1 MPAKT
6 TTRVTPSSSDD
17 GHDRPVDPRHPT
29 PDYRNRTIGNHTL
42 HPETQMMR
50 YGYAPELSEGAVK
63 APVFLT
69 STFVFQSAEE
79 GRALFDLT
87 AGRSKPRHGDESSL
101 VYSRFNNPNFEMLED
116 RVALYEGGEAACV
129 FASGMAAISTLFWAF
144 LRPGDVVLHSTPL
157 YGGTETLILN
167 TLTEYGIVPVSCADG
182 MDRAAVMAAADAA
195 MAEGPVSLV
204 FAETPANPTNSL
216 VDLGLFAEAVE
227 RIEAA
232 QGKRPILAVDNTLL
246 GPLYQKPLACGADVV
261 VYSLTKYVGG
271 HSDLIAGGAA
281 GSRQTIDAMRRMRG
295 ALGTQLDAHSCWML
309 LRSLETLSLR
319 MDKASRNA
327 DAVAGF
333 LSDHPKVEAVNH
345 LGLIDESD
353 PRHTVYRQQCEGS
366 GSTFSFIVAGGERAA
381 FDLLNN
387 LRVIKLAVSLGGT
400 ESLACHPASTTHSGV
415 VEETRLA
422 LGITPGLV
430 RLSVGI
436 EHPDDLIADLGQAL
450 AIL

>member
-6 TTRVTPSSSDD
+6 TA
-17 GHDRPVDPRHPT
+17 PVVRLNRDNNLVRSTEARDPK
-29 PDYRNRTIGNHTL
+29 PDYRSRTIGNHTL

-50 YGYAPELSEGAVK
+50 YGYSPELSEGAVK
-63 APVFLT
+63 SPVFLT
-69 STFVFQSAEE
+69 STFVFRSAEE

-87 AGRSKPRHGDESSL
+87 AGRCKPRQGDESSL
-101 VYSRFNNPNFEMLED
+101 VYSRLNNPNFEMLED
-116 RVALYEGGEAACV
+116 RVALYEGAETTCV
-129 FASGMAAISTLFWAF
+129 FASGMGAISTLFWAF
-144 LRPGDVVLHSTPL
+144 LRPGNVVLHSTPL
-157 YGGTETLILN
+157 YGGTETLIAN

-182 MDRAAVMAAADAA
+182 TDRGAVMAAADEA
-195 MAEGPVSLV
+195 MAKGPVSLI

-216 VDLGLFAEAVE
+216 VDLGLFAEAAD

-232 QGKRPILAVDNTLL
+232 QGKRPVLAVDNTLL

-281 GSRQTIDAMRRMRG
+281 GSHRTIDGMRRMRG

-319 MDKASRNA
+319 MEKASRNA
-327 DAVAGF
+327 DTVARFLAEHPAVT
-333 LSDHPKVEAVNH
+333 AVNH
-345 LGLIDESD
+345 LGLIDETD
-353 PRHTVYRQQCEGS
+353 PRHAVYRRQCTGS
-366 GSTFSFIVAGGERAA
+366 GSTFSFTVLGGERAA

-387 LRVIKLAVSLGGT
+387 LQIIKLAVSLGGT
-400 ESLACHPASTTHSGV
+400 ESLACHPASTTHSGID
-415 VEETRLA
+415 EETRQA
-422 LGITPGLV
+422 LGIAPGLV

-436 EHPDDLIADLGQAL
+436 EHPDDLIADLAQAL
-450 AIL
+450 ATL

>member
-1 MPAKT
+1 MPAET
-6 TTRVTPSSSDD
+6 IPHATQSSPDD
-17 GHDRPVDPRHPT
+17 GRDRPVDGRDPAPG
-29 PDYRNRTIGNHTL
+29 YRSRTIGNRTL

-87 AGRSKPRHGDESSL
+87 AGRSKPRHSDESSL

-116 RVALYEGGEAACV
+116 RVALYEGAEAACV
-129 FASGMAAISTLFWAF
+129 FASGMGAISTLFWTF

-167 TLTEYGIVPVSCADG
+167 TLTEYGIVSVSCADG
-182 MDRAAVMAAADAA
+182 MDRAVVMAAADAA
-195 MAEGPVSLV
+195 AAKGPVSLV

-216 VDLGLFAEAVE
+216 VDLGLFTEAVE

-232 QGKRPILAVDNTLL
+232 QGKRPVLAVDNTLL
-246 GPLYQKPLACGADVV
+246 GPLYQKPLAHGADVV

-281 GSRQTIDAMRRMRG
+281 GCRPTIDAMRRMRG

-333 LSDHPKVEAVNH
+333 LSQHPKVEAVNH

-353 PRHTVYRQQCEGS
+353 PRHAVYRKQCDGS
-366 GSTFSFIVAGGERAA
+366 GSTFSFTVTGGERAA
-381 FDLLNN
+381 FDLLNK

-415 VEETRLA
+415 AEETRLA
-422 LGITPGLV
+422 IGIPAGLV

-436 EHPDDLIADLGQAL
+436 EHPDDLIADLGLAL
-450 AIL
+450 AGV